1 MKQTFNQ
8 YMGRAVR
15 HLVRL
20 TVLVGLIFGVMY
32 ATNTLAIEP
41 ADLLGTRGIILL
53 VAIVLISAAYP
64 LYGFSTASVRA
75 SMTEDR
81 EQIVEALLRGGYT
94 LSFEREGE
102 MLFRAS
108 SGLKRLVQLGDDA
121 VVVRQTD
128 DHNLTVSGQRKEV
141 ENARFRITGY
151 INAKK

>member
-1 MKQTFNQ
+1 
-8 YMGRAVR
+8 
-15 HLVRL
+15 
-20 TVLVGLIFGVMY
+20 
-32 ATNTLAIEP
+32 
-41 ADLLGTRGIILL
+41 
-53 VAIVLISAAYP
+53 
-64 LYGFSTASVRA
+64 
-75 SMTEDR
+75 MTEDR

-128 DHNLTVSGQRKEV
+128 DHNLTVSGLRKEV